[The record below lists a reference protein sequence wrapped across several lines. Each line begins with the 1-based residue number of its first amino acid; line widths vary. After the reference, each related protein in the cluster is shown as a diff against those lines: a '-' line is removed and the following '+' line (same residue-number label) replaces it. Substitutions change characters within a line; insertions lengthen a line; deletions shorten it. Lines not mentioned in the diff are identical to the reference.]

1 MHRCR
6 IERLGEAEA
15 FPNIVSGLLCQVET
29 PRFSKFSIQ
38 VKHSTE
44 LYKLNVTVTIC
55 LMVHSSI

>member
-1 MHRCR
+1 MHRRR
-6 IERLGEAEA
+6 IGRLGKAEA

-29 PRFSKFSIQ
+29 PRFSKFLIQ

-55 LMVHSSI
+55 LMVHNSI